1 MNIDQRH
8 EKVPP
13 RWVNSQWGR
22 IYPEPRK
29 LLPCKIIFS
38 ASLALMKW
46 GDKGVLAGPW
56 VWDGARTAPA
66 HGCTP
71 SIAKF
76 HLPFSRTKLLI

>member
-13 RWVNSQWGR
+13 GWVNSQWGR
-22 IYPEPRK
+22 IYHEPRK
-29 LLPCKIIFS
+29 LLSFKIIFS

-46 GDKGVLAGPW
+46 GDKRVLAGPP
-56 VWDGARTAPA
+56 VWDGARMAPA
-66 HGCTP
+66 RGCTP
-71 SIAKF
+71 SITKF